1 MRPIVGTLIAGG
13 ALNLSVPAP
22 TQTLTQVLGHPVSAK
37 LSTPVFV
44 TSWPGN
50 ADILVVAERGIGKV
64 TYWDTSTPG
73 VPTHTILDL
82 SAQAW
87 VPGGFSEF
95 VGVTAV
101 VFHPHFLTDPA
112 QRFIY
117 VRFNSQGSP
126 TTNVVRYKIP
136 PGSLKANPASAT
148 TMYTWPTVS
157 TGHGSGTLQFDTRP
171 GHEHRLYVPMP
182 DDSTPGNCCDEA
194 RVQGI
199 GGASDLGQLMVVEV
213 NSTPPVAWNA
223 ATGLRNPFGFSV
235 DRGDLSTFAGRG
247 DVWIGAVGTP
257 ITGSILRWVPAGL
270 FRNYGWPWYEGDAS
284 QPWTTLPSVTLTN
297 CGLQTYSPP
306 TSCGL
311 PPGGISVELPYSV
324 FSDFVE
330 YGGAHDAL
338 IGGYTYRNDA
348 IPALQNRYVFATY
361 STQGPRIYSLPVTG
375 TPGAPTNHTT
385 ALGMSSWGPS
395 QFFIHGLGQDAK
407 GDLYVVRVDQS
418 STSQL
423 DNGAIFLVTP

>member
-1 MRPIVGTLIAGG
+1 
-13 ALNLSVPAP
+13 
-22 TQTLTQVLGHPVSAK
+22 VLGHPVSAK

-235 DRGDLSTFAGRG
+235 DRGDISTFAGRG
-247 DVWIGAVGTP
+247 DVW
-257 ITGSILRWVPAGL
+257 
-270 FRNYGWPWYEGDAS
+270 
-284 QPWTTLPSVTLTN
+284 
-297 CGLQTYSPP
+297 
-306 TSCGL
+306 
-311 PPGGISVELPYSV
+311 
-324 FSDFVE
+324 
-330 YGGAHDAL
+330 

-361 STQGPRIYSLPVTG
+361 GTQGPRIDSLPVAG

-423 DNGAIFLVTP
+423 DNGAIFQVTP